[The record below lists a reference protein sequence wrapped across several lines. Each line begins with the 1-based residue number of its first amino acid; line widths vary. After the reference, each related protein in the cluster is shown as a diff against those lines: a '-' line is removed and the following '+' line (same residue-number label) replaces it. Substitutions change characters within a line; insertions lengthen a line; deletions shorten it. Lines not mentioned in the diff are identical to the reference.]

1 MSGRHFELKGYR
13 MSNAAKALF
22 AFVFL
27 ASSLNAQ
34 TNKPA
39 SIPRLENHG
48 TTRQLIVDGQ
58 PMLMLAGETGNSSA
72 SDLNY
77 LDAIWPKIVQMK
89 LNTLLVPAYWEL
101 IEPSEGKFDFTLVDG
116 AINGA
121 RKHNIKLVFL
131 WFGTWK
137 NSMSCYAPPWMK
149 RDQARFP
156 RARDAQGRAQEIL
169 TPFNSENLNADKKA
183 FAELMK
189 HIRMT
194 DAEYHTVIMVQ
205 VENEI
210 GMIPDARD
218 HSKEADRA
226 FGASVPAEL
235 LQYLQKNKESLTPEL
250 RKAWGDRG
258 FKTSGAWEEVFGKG
272 LQTDELFMSWY
283 FARYTNAVAEAGK
296 KEYPLPMYV
305 NAALIRPGY
314 KPGQYPSAG
323 PLPHLFDV
331 WKAAAPAIDFLSP
344 DLYFKNFAEWVNKYD
359 RPGNP
364 LFVPEVGNTQGMTN
378 AFYAIGQLNAMGY
391 SPFSIE
397 SLDHPEN
404 NQVTQAYDVL
414 RQLTPLILVN
424 QGKGTMAGALL
435 DSANQKAELKL
446 GDFIFTVSHEYSWP
460 YATRAEGEIP
470 RFGCMII
477 MVSPNEYYIAGRGVI
492 VTFKPVINDGSTAG
506 IGTMDEGR
514 FVDGSWT
521 PGLRMNGDQTHQ
533 GRHMNLSGHTFG
545 IQKVQLY
552 KYR

>member
-1 MSGRHFELKGYR
+1 MSHSGKV
-13 MSNAAKALF
+13 LF

-27 ASSLNAQ
+27 AFSLSTQ

-39 SIPRLENHG
+39 TLPHLEKYG
-48 TTRQLIVDGQ
+48 SATQLIVDGK
-58 PMLMLAGETGNSSA
+58 PFLMLAGETGNSSA
-72 SDLNY
+72 SDLKY
-77 LDAIWPKIVQMK
+77 LDEIWPKIVKMN
-89 LNTLLVPAYWEL
+89 LNTLLVPVYWDL

-121 RKHNIKLVFL
+121 RKNNIRLVFL

-137 NSMSCYAPPWMK
+137 NSMSCYAPLWVK
-149 RDQARFP
+149 TDQGRFP

-169 TPFNSENLNADKKA
+169 TPFSNENLSADKKV

-189 HIRMT
+189 HIRMV
-194 DAEYHTVIMVQ
+194 DGDSHTVVLVQ

-210 GMIPDARD
+210 GMIPSARD
-218 HSKEADRA
+218 HCKEANRA
-226 FGASVPAEL
+226 FAANVPAEL
-235 LQYLQKNKESLTPEL
+235 LQHLQKNKESLTPEL
-250 RKAWGDRG
+250 RKAWGDPG
-258 FKTSGAWEEVFGKG
+258 FKTSGTWEDVFDKG
-272 LQTDELFMSWY
+272 LQTDELFMAWY
-283 FARYTNAVAEAGK
+283 FAKYANAVAEAGK

-305 NAALIRPGY
+305 NAALIRPSY

-344 DLYFKNFAEWVNKYD
+344 DLYFKNFAEWVNQYD

-364 LFVPEVGNTQGMTN
+364 LFVPEASNAQGMAN

-414 RQLTPLILVN
+414 RQLTPLIIAN

-446 GDFIFTVSHEYSWP
+446 GDYVFTVRHEYSWP
-460 YATRAEGEIP
+460 YAARAEGETP

-477 MVSPNEYYIAGRGVI
+477 MVSPNEYYIAGRGVV
-492 VTFKPVINDGSTAG
+492 VTLQTASNDGTIAG
-506 IGTMDEGR
+506 IGSIDEGR
-514 FVDGSWT
+514 FVDGRWT
-521 PGLRMNGDQTHQ
+521 PGLRMNGDQSHQ
-533 GRHMNLSGHTFG
+533 GRHMNLPGNTFG
-545 IQKVQLY
+545 IQKIQLY
-552 KYR
+552 RYR

>member
-1 MSGRHFELKGYR
+1 MSHAGKV
-13 MSNAAKALF
+13 LF

-27 ASSLNAQ
+27 AFSLNAQ

-39 SIPRLENHG
+39 TIPHLEKQG
-48 TTRQLIVDGQ
+48 TTKQLIVDGK
-58 PMLMLAGETGNSSA
+58 PFLMLAGETGNSSA
-72 SDLNY
+72 SDLKY
-77 LDAIWPKIVQMK
+77 LNEIWPKIVKMN
-89 LNTLLVPAYWEL
+89 LNTLLVPVYWEL
-101 IEPSEGKFDFTLVDG
+101 IEPIEGKFDFTLVDG

-121 RKHNIKLVFL
+121 RKNNIRLVFL

-137 NSMSCYAPPWMK
+137 NSMSCYAPPWVK
-149 RDQARFP
+149 ADQARFP

-169 TPFNSENLNADKKA
+169 TPFSNENLNADKRV

-189 HIRMT
+189 HIRMI
-194 DAEYHTVIMVQ
+194 DADYHTVVMVQ

-210 GMIPDARD
+210 GMIPSARD
-218 HSKEADRA
+218 HCKEADRA
-226 FGASVPAEL
+226 FAANVPAEL
-235 LQYLQKNKESLTPEL
+235 LQHLQKNRESLTPEL
-250 RKAWGDRG
+250 RKAWGDPG
-258 FKTSGAWEEVFGKG
+258 FKTSGTWEEVFDKG
-272 LQTDELFMSWY
+272 LQTDELFMAWY
-283 FARYTNAVAEAGK
+283 FAKYTNAVAQAGK

-331 WKAAAPAIDFLSP
+331 WKVAAPAIDFLAP

-364 LFVPEVGNTQGMTN
+364 LFVPEASNAQSMTN

-404 NQVTQAYDVL
+404 NQVAQAYDIL
-414 RQLTPLILVN
+414 RQLTPLILAN
-424 QGKGTMAGALL
+424 QGKGTMAGVLL
-435 DSANQKAELKL
+435 DSANQKSRVLL
-446 GDFIFTVSHEYSWP
+446 GEHMFTISHEYSWP
-460 YATRAEGEIP
+460 YATHSEGEIP
-470 RFGCMII
+470 RYGCIII
-477 MVSPNEYYIAGRGVI
+477 MVSSNEYYIAGRGVI
-492 VTFKPVINDGSTAG
+492 VTFQTAANDGTIVG

-514 FVDGSWT
+514 FVDGKWT
-521 PGLRMNGDQTHQ
+521 PGLRMNGDQSHQ
-533 GRHMNLSGHTFG
+533 GRHMNLGEHTFS

-552 KYR
+552 KYK